1 MRAAKVVNW
10 FGQSCKDLSLREGI
24 EQDKKEGGGK
34 VDSDADLR
42 PWVELV
48 EVELE
53 LVEVL
58 RQLRQG
64 RSG

>member
-1 MRAAKVVNW
+1 MVNW

-42 PWVELV
+42 PWGELV

-53 LVEVL
+53 LLEVL
-58 RQLRQG
+58 RQLRRE